1 MRSAFFAF
9 CFVSGLA
16 GCGSDDSNGSP
27 HSGTGGSG
35 ATGGTSTGGTDAGL
49 GGSST
54 AGTDSGTGGTLAD
67 SGPDGFVPEP
77 TSSDIQFSSTNPLP
91 SGEQLLFTDWNASP
105 NKLSSIKPDGTGELE
120 IFRAYRL
127 WALGASHDTNA
138 IAFACG
144 DPLQLEHYGLNL
156 GDAIQNTWLYD
167 SNNQTAK
174 ILSYGNINDEC
185 HTFSSTDQSIY
196 VCRRYD
202 FQPDNSNH
210 TYRLGRI
217 SLGDGSFEFFG
228 PDLPAELQLHP
239 QPVADESA
247 LFYTIIEVQN
257 GSQKRR
263 IAKKS
268 LPDGTPELVKQ
279 DASSAVLSPDGTK
292 LVFADTTQ
300 QSQLFRMD
308 ADGTNVIKVASH
320 NGTSVAWSPDGT
332 RVAYLWSETSS
343 CTHIEIVKADG
354 SEANTPFRVRDC
366 GTAFVADLA
375 WIDRP

>member
-1 MRSAFFAF
+1 MRSAFLAL
-9 CFVSGLA
+9 CFTLA
-16 GCGSDDSNGSP
+16 LGGCGSDDSKSSSTGGNGSG
-27 HSGTGGSG
+27 GTGGTGGADSG
-35 ATGGTSTGGTDAGL
+35 LGGTSTGGTD
-49 GGSST
+49 
-54 AGTDSGTGGTLAD
+54 SGTGGVISD
-67 SGPDGFVPEP
+67 SGGPDGFVPEP
-77 TSSDIQFSSTNPLP
+77 TPSDIQFSSTNPLP
-91 SGEQLLFTDWNASP
+91 SGEQLLFTDWNANP
-105 NKLSSIKPDGTGELE
+105 NRLSSIKPDGTGELE

-127 WALGASHDTNA
+127 WALGVSHDTNA

-167 SNNQTAK
+167 SNDQTAK
-174 ILSYGNINDEC
+174 ILSFGNINDEC
-185 HTFSSTDQSIY
+185 HTFSSTDQNVY

-217 SLGDGSFEFFG
+217 SLGDGSFEFLG

-239 QPVADESA
+239 QPIADETS

-257 GSQKRR
+257 GSQKRK
-263 IAKKS
+263 IAKKT
-268 LPDGTPELVKQ
+268 LPDGTPETVKQ
-279 DASSAVLSPDGTK
+279 DASSGVLSPDGTQ

-300 QSQLFRMD
+300 QSQLFRMNV
-308 ADGTNVIKVASH
+308 DGTNVVKLASH
-320 NGTSVAWSPDGT
+320 NGTSVSWSPDGT
-332 RVAYLWSETSS
+332 RIAYLWSETSA

-354 SEANTPFRVRDC
+354 TEADSPFRVRDC

>member
-1 MRSAFFAF
+1 M
-9 CFVSGLA
+9 
-16 GCGSDDSNGSP
+16 
-27 HSGTGGSG
+27 
-35 ATGGTSTGGTDAGL
+35 GGTDAGL
-49 GGSST
+49 GGTST
-54 AGTDSGTGGTLAD
+54 GGADSGTGGSVAD

-77 TSSDIQFSSTNPLP
+77 TPSDIQFSATNPLP

-105 NKLSSIKPDGTGELE
+105 NKLSSIQPDGTGELE

-127 WALGASHDTNA
+127 WALGASHDTNT

-167 SNNQTAK
+167 SNDQSAK

-185 HTFSSTDQSIY
+185 HTFSSTDQSVY

-217 SLGDGSFEFFG
+217 SLGDGSFEFLG

-239 QPVADESA
+239 QPVADESS

-257 GSQKRR
+257 GAQKRR
-263 IAKKS
+263 IVTKS
-268 LPDGTPELVKQ
+268 LPDGTPSLVKS
-279 DASSAVLSPDGTK
+279 DATSGVLSPDGTSI
-292 LVFADTTQ
+292 VFADTTQ
-300 QSQLFRMD
+300 QSQLFRMNT
-308 ADGTNVIKVASH
+308 DGTNVVKVASH
-320 NGTSVAWSPDGT
+320 AGTSVVWSPDGT
-332 RVAYLWSETSS
+332 RIAYLWSETSS

-354 SEANTPFRVRDC
+354 TEADAPFRVRDC